1 MLLCMRFHLHKY
13 AVCWHKKKLPESAY
27 ILWCKAL
34 FRRIICTLIREK
46 KNRKRFNKI
55 EKIDVYNVTN
65 GERFS
70 TYVIQEPAGSGNFF
84 VNGAAA
90 HRAKKGD
97 KIIVASYAHI
107 EEKDIN
113 KHKPNV
119 IRLDENNKIVG

>member
-1 MLLCMRFHLHKY
+1 MLIEVLK
-13 AVCWHKKKLPESAY
+13 S
-27 ILWCKAL
+27 
-34 FRRIICTLIREK
+34 
-46 KNRKRFNKI
+46 KI
-55 EKIDVYNVTN
+55 HGARVTRTDLNYEGSLGIPQDMIEACGLYVNERIDVYNVTN

-107 EEKDIN
+107 EEKEI
-113 KHKPNV
+113 KGHKPNV
-119 IRLDENNKIVG
+119 IRLDENNKIVR